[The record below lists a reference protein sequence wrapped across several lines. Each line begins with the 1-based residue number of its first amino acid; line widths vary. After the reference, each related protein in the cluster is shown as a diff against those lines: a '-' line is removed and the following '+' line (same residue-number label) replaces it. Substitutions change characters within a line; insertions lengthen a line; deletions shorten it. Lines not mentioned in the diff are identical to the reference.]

1 MSEELHGRRVLVVE
15 DEFFLAAELDDALT
29 KAGAEVVGP
38 FPDLNSALA
47 QAREAELDLA
57 VLDINLRDRM
67 VYPVADVLAERAI
80 PFLFATAY
88 LESDLP
94 SRHRGRPFLEKPY
107 EPSALVAELVKL
119 VREEPDGAS
128 G

>member
-1 MSEELHGRRVLVVE
+1 MSEGLHGCRVLVVE

-29 KAGAEVVGP
+29 KAGADVVGP
-38 FPDLNSALA
+38 FPDLGSALA
-47 QAREAELDLA
+47 AAEQAELDLA

-88 LESDLP
+88 QESDLP

-107 EPSALVAELVKL
+107 EPSALIAVLLRL
-119 VREEPDGAS
+119 VRERPDGT
-128 G
+128 GG